1 MSPAQD
7 LIIDQFAPTVE
18 GGTRLTTWYAQ
29 GHSDGLGDRLLMF
42 DNTSAPSWE
51 ILRFRPALARDPRFE
66 TALRHRVER
75 LSTFHHPAFP
85 LVRSIKEL
93 GQESGLAVVSTYVAG
108 VRLSDALKKP
118 RSAEFALQLIRQLM
132 PALNALHEH
141 GPAIA
146 HGALTL
152 DRVVLT
158 ADGRLMIREH
168 MVGSAL
174 EGLEL
179 SAAGLW
185 SDFGI
190 LVPPTGAVIPRL
202 DGRSD
207 VAQLAL
213 VALSLIAG
221 RRIGP
226 DEYPQSAFELLERT
240 VRLEVLRRWLE
251 RALQLDDTAFGSVRE
266 ATDALT
272 EPQHKPAREGNGFEA
287 PLRLAPTPA
296 PRPEPAAQNAPRIS
310 EPRMSERAAERQ
322 HPLAPTGIVAVVP
335 ALHRG
340 ARAIRWAAIAAS
352 MIALAEAGFIG
363 RMLLSDPGPVVP
375 IPPAALS
382 VQPPPAAPS
391 IAANDQPATV
401 TPLAVQVEQQIPG
414 IRVLP
419 AVAPAAADVTVADT
433 PAATSKPD
441 VIALAAPVPARNGGL
456 RVSAP
461 IELHVLDGERVL
473 GSSKDGPIMARAG
486 RHELEFVNSV
496 IGYRVRREVDV
507 RAGQITAL
515 SIAVP
520 NGTLNINATPWAAVS
535 IDGTSF
541 GETPLGNVSVAP
553 GEHEIVFRHP
563 QLGERR
569 EKIIVRP
576 QSVGRVAVSLQR

>member
-1 MSPAQD
+1 MSTARD
-7 LIIDQFAPTVE
+7 LIVDQFPPLVDS
-18 GGTRLTTWYAQ
+18 GTRLTTWYAQ

-51 ILRFRPALARDPRFE
+51 ILRFKPALARDPRFE

-75 LSTFHHPAFP
+75 LSTFHHQAFP

-93 GQESGLAVVSTYVAG
+93 GHESGLAIVSTYVSG
-108 VRLSDALKKP
+108 VRLSDALRKP

-146 HGALTL
+146 HGALTP

-168 MVGSAL
+168 MVGSAI

-179 SAAGLW
+179 SATDLW

-207 VAQLAL
+207 VTQLAL

-226 DEYPQSAFELLERT
+226 DEYPQAAPALLERL
-240 VRLEVLRRWLE
+240 VRLEILRHWLE
-251 RALQLDDTAFGSVRE
+251 RALQLGERAFGSARE
-266 ATDALT
+266 ATDALS
-272 EPQHKPAREGNGFEA
+272 ESRHPPPRDDGFGASRLPLPPVASRPAAA
-287 PLRLAPTPA
+287 PPSA
-296 PRPEPAAQNAPRIS
+296 PRAV
-310 EPRMSERAAERQ
+310 ERQ
-322 HPLAPTGIVAVVP
+322 HPLAPTGIVPMSRPPHSVM
-335 ALHRG
+335 
-340 ARAIRWAAIAAS
+340 RAIRWAAIAATL
-352 MIALAEAGFIG
+352 IAVAEAAFIG
-363 RMLLSDPGPVVP
+363 RMLLGVPGPGAQTTAAVPTVVESSL
-375 IPPAALS
+375 PAR
-382 VQPPPAAPS
+382 
-391 IAANDQPATV
+391 IATNDQRLPV
-401 TPLAVQVEQQIPG
+401 TPLSVQVEQQIPG

-419 AVAPAAADVTVADT
+419 AIAPADADLTVSET
-433 PAATSKPD
+433 RAATSKANVAELPF
-441 VIALAAPVPARNGGL
+441 LVPGSSGGF

-507 RAGQITAL
+507 RAGQISAL

-520 NGTLNINATPWAAVS
+520 NGTLNINATPWAAVW
-535 IDGTSF
+535 IDGTAY
-541 GETPLGNVSVAP
+541 GETPLGNLSIVP

-569 EKIIVRP
+569 EKIVVRP
-576 QSVGRVAVSLQR
+576 DTPARVAVSLQR

>member
-1 MSPAQD
+1 MDAGALSTARD
-7 LIIDQFAPTVE
+7 LIVDQFAPMVE

-51 ILRFRPALARDPRFE
+51 ILRFKPGLARDPRFE
-66 TALRHRVER
+66 TALRHRVEQ
-75 LSTFHHPAFP
+75 LSAFQHPAFP
-85 LVRSIKEL
+85 TVRSIKEL
-93 GQESGLAVVSTYVAG
+93 GQGSGLAVVSTYVSG

-132 PALNALHEH
+132 PALNSLHEH
-141 GPAIA
+141 GPAVA

-168 MVGSAL
+168 MIGSAL
-174 EGLEL
+174 EGLEM

-190 LVPPTGAVIPRL
+190 LVPPTRAVIPRL

-207 VAQLAL
+207 VTQLAL

-240 VRLEVLRRWLE
+240 VRLEALRRWLE
-251 RALQLDDTAFGSVRE
+251 RALQLDHMGFGSVRE
-266 ATDALT
+266 ATEALA
-272 EPQHKPAREGNGFEA
+272 EPQNQPPRTRDGFEA
-287 PLRLAPTPA
+287 S
-296 PRPEPAAQNAPRIS
+296 PRPTVPRVSRPDPPVQNTPLVS
-310 EPRMSERAAERQ
+310 EPRTSEPYMGEPRAAERQ
-322 HPLAPTGIVAVVP
+322 HPLAPTGIVAVAP
-335 ALHRG
+335 APRRG
-340 ARAIRWAAIAAS
+340 ARAIRWAAVAAS
-352 MIALAEAGFIG
+352 VIALAEAGFIG
-363 RMLLSDPGPVVP
+363 RMLLSDPAPVVTAL
-375 IPPAALS
+375 PAAPIV
-382 VQPPPAAPS
+382 VQPPPAVQA
-391 IAANDQPATV
+391 IDATDQPATV

-419 AVAPAAADVTVADT
+419 AVAAGDPA
-433 PAATSKPD
+433 PALSP
-441 VIALAAPVPARNGGL
+441 APVPARSGGL
-456 RVSAP
+456 RIAAP
-461 IELHVLDGERVL
+461 IELHVLDGERIL
-473 GSSKDGPIMARAG
+473 GSSKDGPIMTRAG
-486 RHELEFVNSV
+486 RHDLEFVNSV

-515 SIAVP
+515 AIAVP
-520 NGTLNINATPWAAVS
+520 NGTLNINATPWAAVW
-535 IDGTSF
+535 IDGMSY
-541 GETPLGNVSVAP
+541 GETPLGNVTVVP

-569 EKIIVRP
+569 ERIIVRP
-576 QSVGRVAVSLQR
+576 ETSGRVAVSLQR